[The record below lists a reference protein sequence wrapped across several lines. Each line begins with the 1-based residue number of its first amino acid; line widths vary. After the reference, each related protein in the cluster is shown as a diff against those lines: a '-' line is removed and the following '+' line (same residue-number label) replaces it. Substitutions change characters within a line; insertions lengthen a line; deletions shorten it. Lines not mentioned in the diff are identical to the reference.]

1 MLSIRH
7 FPTFLILQCVVQDKA
22 VAGQQSK
29 PPGGATVEVLNKTPS
44 LEEPSDVKSDSHS
57 THQDNVKV
65 NSHSTKSGVVNDDT
79 GVGEVAKE
87 TDDIVKSK
95 PLSLKDENEQSEA
108 APTERGV
115 VEESDEIVKSKPLSL
130 REGDSQDRQPDSAGQ
145 ISKETVQNSGTTL
158 TGDNAL
164 PTLKQEAECADTK
177 PASTTT
183 IISGADTKPAST
195 TTIISGVSTTLDNG
209 PEMIGQ
215 DLDNHT
221 SAPTELAVS
230 TTNDS
235 QIAPSPA
242 TGVIERE
249 EVASGTA
256 LKSQDGGSCQT
267 IESGQ
272 EGEGERTV
280 VASSQVEKVETT
292 VQVQD
297 SAVVLPS
304 APALI
309 DFSDESQQLTHQV
322 ADVQPMTTTAS
333 AVAVDVSVEGTED
346 ASRILYPRLDS
357 IMQGIL
363 LLGVS

>member
-158 TGDNAL
+158 TGDNGL
-164 PTLKQEAECADTK
+164 PTLKQEAEC
-177 PASTTT
+177 
-183 IISGADTKPAST
+183 ADTKPAST